1 MSDKDENLQTITDC
15 GVVAI
20 VRVSSAREA
29 VDVCMAIARG
39 GVTPIEVTMTVP
51 GAIDAIREFKSTVK
65 EEVLIGAGTVLDP
78 ETARACILAGA
89 DFIVSPTLNLEVIKV
104 CRRYSKI
111 IIPGTFTP
119 TEILTAW
126 EAGADIVKVF
136 PASVG
141 GPGYLKDIMG
151 PLPQVKLVPTGGVNL
166 ETTPEFI
173 KAGAVAVAAGTSL
186 VNKRAVSEQN
196 WDAIT
201 ETARKFVAAV
211 KQARG
216 S

>member
-1 MSDKDENLQTITDC
+1 MSDKDKNLQTITDC

-20 VRVSSAREA
+20 VRVSNAREA

-39 GVTPIEVTMTVP
+39 GVKPIEVTMTVP
-51 GAIDAIREFKSTVK
+51 GAIDAIKEFKSAVK

-89 DFIVSPTLNLEVIKV
+89 EFIVSPTLNLEVIKV

-126 EAGADIVKVF
+126 EAGSDIVKVF

-186 VNKRAVSEQN
+186 VNKKAVSEQN
-196 WDAIT
+196 WDIIT

-211 KQARG
+211 KQARE

>member
-1 MSDKDENLQTITDC
+1 MSDKDRNLQTITDC

-20 VRVSSAREA
+20 VRVANAREA
-29 VDVCMAIARG
+29 VDVCMAVARG
-39 GVTPIEVTMTVP
+39 GVKPIEVTMTVP
-51 GAIDAIREFKSTVK
+51 GAIDAIKEFKSAVK
-65 EEVLIGAGTVLDP
+65 EDVLIGAGTVLDP

-89 DFIVSPTLNLEVIKV
+89 EFIVCPTLNLEVIKV
-104 CRRYSKI
+104 CRRYSKV

-141 GPGYLKDIMG
+141 GPQYLKDIMG

-186 VNKRAVSEQN
+186 VNKKAVSEQN
-196 WDAIT
+196 WDVIT
-201 ETARKFVAAV
+201 ETAQKFVAAV
-211 KQARG
+211 KQAREG
-216 S
+216 

>member
-1 MSDKDENLQTITDC
+1 MNDKDKNLQTITDC

-20 VRVSSAREA
+20 VRVSNAREA

-39 GVTPIEVTMTVP
+39 GVKPIEVTMTVP
-51 GAIDAIREFKSTVK
+51 GAIDAIKEFKSAVK

-89 DFIVSPTLNLEVIKV
+89 EFIVSPTLNLEVIKV

-186 VNKRAVSEQN
+186 VNKKAVSEQN
-196 WDAIT
+196 WDIIT

-211 KQARG
+211 KQARE

>member
-1 MSDKDENLQTITDC
+1 MSDKDKNLQTITDC

-51 GAIDAIREFKSTVK
+51 GAIDAIKEFKSAVK

-186 VNKRAVSEQN
+186 VNKKAVSEQN
-196 WDAIT
+196 WGAIT

-216 S
+216 N

>member
-1 MSDKDENLQTITDC
+1 MNDKDKNLQTITDC

-51 GAIDAIREFKSTVK
+51 GAIDAIKEFKSAVK

-141 GPGYLKDIMG
+141 GPGYLKDILG

-186 VNKRAVSEQN
+186 VNKKAVSEQN

-201 ETARKFVAAV
+201 EAARKFVAAV

>member
-1 MSDKDENLQTITDC
+1 MNDKDKNLQTITDC

-51 GAIDAIREFKSTVK
+51 GAIDAIREFKSAVK

-173 KAGAVAVAAGTSL
+173 KAGAVAVAAGASL
-186 VNKRAVSEQN
+186 VNKKAVSEQN

-201 ETARKFVAAV
+201 ETAQKFVAAV

>member
-1 MSDKDENLQTITDC
+1 MSDKDKNLQTITDC

-51 GAIDAIREFKSTVK
+51 GALDAIREFKSAVK
-65 EEVLIGAGTVLDP
+65 EDVLIGAGTVLDP

-186 VNKRAVSEQN
+186 VNKKAVSEQN
-196 WDAIT
+196 WDFIT

-211 KQARG
+211 KQARK

>member
-1 MSDKDENLQTITDC
+1 
-15 GVVAI
+15 
-20 VRVSSAREA
+20 
-29 VDVCMAIARG
+29 
-39 GVTPIEVTMTVP
+39 
-51 GAIDAIREFKSTVK
+51 
-65 EEVLIGAGTVLDP
+65 VLDP

-89 DFIVSPTLNLEVIKV
+89 EFIVSPTLNLEVIKV

-141 GPGYLKDIMG
+141 GPGYLKDVMG

-186 VNKRAVSEQN
+186 VNRKAVSEQN
-196 WDAIT
+196 WDFIT

-211 KQARG
+211 KQAREN
-216 S
+216 

>member
-1 MSDKDENLQTITDC
+1 MSDKDKNLQTITDC

-51 GAIDAIREFKSTVK
+51 GAIDAIREFKSAVK

-173 KAGAVAVAAGTSL
+173 KAGAVAVAAGSSL
-186 VNKRAVSEQN
+186 VDKKAVSEQN

>member
-1 MSDKDENLQTITDC
+1 MSDKDKNLQTITDC

-166 ETTPEFI
+166 DTTPEFI
-173 KAGAVAVAAGTSL
+173 KAGAVAVAAGSSL
-186 VNKRAVSEQN
+186 VDKKAVSEQN
-196 WDAIT
+196 WGAIT

-216 S
+216 N

>member
-1 MSDKDENLQTITDC
+1 MSDKDKNLQTITDC

-20 VRVSSAREA
+20 VRVSNAREA

-39 GVTPIEVTMTVP
+39 GVKPIEVTMTVP
-51 GAIDAIREFKSTVK
+51 GAIDAIKEFKSAVK

-89 DFIVSPTLNLEVIKV
+89 EFIVSPTLNLEVIKV

-126 EAGADIVKVF
+126 EAGSDIVKVF

-186 VNKRAVSEQN
+186 VNKKAVSEQN
-196 WDAIT
+196 WDVIT

>member
-1 MSDKDENLQTITDC
+1 MSDKDKNLQTITDC

-51 GAIDAIREFKSTVK
+51 GAIDAIREFKSAVK

>member
-1 MSDKDENLQTITDC
+1 MSDKDKNLQTITDC

-20 VRVSSAREA
+20 VRVSNAREA

-39 GVTPIEVTMTVP
+39 GVKPIEVTMTVP
-51 GAIDAIREFKSTVK
+51 GAIDAIKEFKSAVK

-89 DFIVSPTLNLEVIKV
+89 EFIVSPTLNLEVIKV

-126 EAGADIVKVF
+126 ESGADIVKVF

-186 VNKRAVSEQN
+186 VNKKAVSEQN
-196 WDAIT
+196 WDTIT
-201 ETARKFVAAV
+201 QTARKFVAAV
-211 KQARG
+211 KQARE

>member
-1 MSDKDENLQTITDC
+1 MSDKDKNLQTITDC

-51 GAIDAIREFKSTVK
+51 GAIDAIREFKSAVK

-173 KAGAVAVAAGTSL
+173 KAGAVAVAAGSSL
-186 VNKRAVSEQN
+186 VDKKAVSEQN

-201 ETARKFVAAV
+201 DTARKFVAAV

>member
-1 MSDKDENLQTITDC
+1 MSDKDKNLQTITDC

-173 KAGAVAVAAGTSL
+173 KAGAVAVAAGSSL
-186 VNKRAVSEQN
+186 VDKKAVSEQN
-196 WDAIT
+196 WDAVT

>member
-1 MSDKDENLQTITDC
+1 MSDKDKNLQTITDC

-20 VRVSSAREA
+20 VRVSNAREA

-39 GVTPIEVTMTVP
+39 GVKPIEVTMTVP
-51 GAIDAIREFKSTVK
+51 GAIDAIKEFKSAVK

-89 DFIVSPTLNLEVIKV
+89 EFIVSPTLNLEVIKV

-186 VNKRAVSEQN
+186 VNKKAVSEQN
-196 WDAIT
+196 WDIIT

-211 KQARG
+211 KQARE

>member
-1 MSDKDENLQTITDC
+1 MSDKDKNLQTITDC

-20 VRVSSAREA
+20 VRVSNAREA

-39 GVTPIEVTMTVP
+39 GVKPIEVTMTVP
-51 GAIDAIREFKSTVK
+51 GAIDAIKEFKSAVK

-89 DFIVSPTLNLEVIKV
+89 EFIVSPTLNLEVIKV

-126 EAGADIVKVF
+126 ESGADIVKVF

-186 VNKRAVSEQN
+186 VNKKAVSEQN
-196 WDAIT
+196 WDIIT

-211 KQARG
+211 KQARE